1 MSYGANVTMPQL
13 LNWVTRRGFVLAK
26 GTLAGLLTRGLD
38 RFEAE
43 VAALLA
49 AGLKSTP
56 WQQLDVTATP
66 VGHEWH
72 ACHVLGNPFYRY
84 FRTVPNQSRLA
95 ILETLRGGRPARYRL
110 DETAFARLT
119 AAGVGARVQAWLR
132 GLPGG
137 PEWDAAS
144 FAAHLDARTG
154 LGQDTRA
161 AILEAA
167 ALAAYQADPE
177 WPVIACLLG
186 DDAVQ
191 FREWTDALALC
202 WVHDA
207 RHYQK
212 LVPPFACFR
221 AELEA
226 FRAEYWAFY
235 RQLQAYR
242 EAPTP
247 AAATRLAAAFDT
259 LFQGGKSYAALERCI
274 ARTRANKAKLLLVLT
289 HPELPLH
296 NNDSELAA
304 RKRVIKRRVSHGPH
318 RAAGAQAWDTFHTLA
333 ATTAKLG
340 ISLADYLEDRLT
352 GAGQIPW
359 LPDVITQ
366 RAKEQNLGWSWE
378 ST

>member
-1 MSYGANVTMPQL
+1 MG
-13 LNWVTRRGFVLAK
+13 RGWARGK
-26 GTLAGLLTRGLD
+26 GPLVGLLPRGLGP
-38 RFEAE
+38 FGTE
-43 VAALLA
+43 VAAILA

-66 VGHEWH
+66 VGKEWH

-84 FRTVPNQSRLA
+84 FRTAPSQSRLA

-110 DETAFARLT
+110 DESAFTRLT

-132 GLPGG
+132 RLPGG
-137 PEWDAAS
+137 PEWDDAS
-144 FAAHLDARTG
+144 FAAHLDANPR
-154 LGQDTRA
+154 LGQETRA

-167 ALAAYQADPE
+167 ALSAYQADPD

-191 FREWTDALALC
+191 FRELTDALALC

-212 LVPPFACFR
+212 LTPPFACFR

-226 FRAEYWAFY
+226 FQAEYWAFY

-247 AAATRLAAAFDT
+247 TEADRLDAEFDR
-259 LFQGGKSYAALERCI
+259 LFQGGKTYTELERCI

-304 RKRVIKRRVSHGPH
+304 RKRVIKRRVSRGPQS
-318 RAAGAQAWDTFHTLA
+318 AVGAKAWDTFHTLA

-352 GAGQIPW
+352 GASKVPW

-366 RAKEQNLGWSWE
+366 RAKEHSLGWSWQR
-378 ST
+378 T